1 MFMEQN
7 RGNFDSHE
15 ATKVLK
21 SVVDKVRRFKGK
33 NISSFLRAYV
43 CEFEVHQ
50 VQDDRIMQT
59 FDLAVVL
66 EIRKRAESWT
76 EFAELLRDEYFE
88 EDSERMTKRYLL
100 EWVKQRPGDNMGP
113 NELLKDFEKKYSQ
126 LPLAERHILETR
138 KTELFLQA
146 TDEGLGDRLMLL
158 LGDKNTE
165 NGFTNDWKR
174 VEETVSLVAKQQRVK
189 NRGLGGRMEPTSKN
203 DVKAPATTLPPT
215 SPSTSS
221 KGKTSNEGTLEEL
234 MRCMR
239 ELKVEMVF

>member
-76 EFAELLRDEYFE
+76 EFAELLRDECFE
-88 EDSERMTKRYLL
+88 ED
-100 EWVKQRPGDNMGP
+100 
-113 NELLKDFEKKYSQ
+113 
-126 LPLAERHILETR
+126 
-138 KTELFLQA
+138 
-146 TDEGLGDRLMLL
+146 
-158 LGDKNTE
+158 
-165 NGFTNDWKR
+165 
-174 VEETVSLVAKQQRVK
+174 
-189 NRGLGGRMEPTSKN
+189 
-203 DVKAPATTLPPT
+203 
-215 SPSTSS
+215 
-221 KGKTSNEGTLEEL
+221 
-234 MRCMR
+234 
-239 ELKVEMVF
+239 